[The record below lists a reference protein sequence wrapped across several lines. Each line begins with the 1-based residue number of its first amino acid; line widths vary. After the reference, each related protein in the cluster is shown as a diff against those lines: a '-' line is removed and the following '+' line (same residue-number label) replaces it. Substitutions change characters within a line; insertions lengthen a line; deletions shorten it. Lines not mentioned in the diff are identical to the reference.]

1 MIGPGGAAKG
11 NPQYAVK
18 GVTRYWRY
26 SKERMDDLIR
36 AGLVVQS
43 APGRV
48 PRRKYYLDEGKG
60 VPVQTLWGDI
70 GNLQAS
76 AAERLGYPTQKPV
89 ALLDRIIEASSNP
102 GNVVLDPF
110 CGCGTAVA
118 SAQKLGRKWIG
129 IDITHLAVN
138 LIKSRL
144 LDTFGDDIR
153 DTYTVVGEPVSLP
166 NAEQLAAEDPYQFQF
181 WALGLVGARPH
192 EQKKGADRG
201 IDGRLYFHDEGAKG
215 KTKQVIISVK
225 AGKTTVSHVR
235 DLVGVLTREKAQI
248 GVLIS
253 MQEPTK
259 PMRREAA
266 SAGFY
271 TSAWGKHPCVQL
283 LTIDEL
289 LNGGRIDYPR
299 TAGSNVTFKRAPKA
313 ARKSAEQLGL
323 DDNGVG

>member
-1 MIGPGGAAKG
+1 MYKG
-11 NPQYAVK
+11 YPPPPTGWTCN
-18 GVTRYWRY
+18 R
-26 SKERMDDLIR
+26 ERMEQYDREGRLEFPKKKTGRIR
-36 AGLVVQS
+36 L
-43 APGRV
+43 R
-48 PRRKYYLDEGKG
+48 YFLEDTEGQ
-60 VPVQTLWGDI
+60 PVSSLWTDI
-70 GNLQAS
+70 PALSGAH
-76 AAERLGYPTQKPV
+76 AERLGYPTQKPE
-89 ALLDRIIEASSNP
+89 ALLDRIISTSSNP
-102 GNVVLDPF
+102 GDVVLDPF
-110 CGCGTAVA
+110 CGCGTAVV

-129 IDITHLAVN
+129 IDITHLSIN

-144 LDTFGDDIR
+144 LDMFGEGIR
-153 DTYTVVGEPVSLP
+153 EDYEVVGEPVSLP
-166 NAEQLAAEDPYQFQF
+166 DAEQLAAEDPYQFQF

-192 EQKKGADRG
+192 EQKRGADRG

-215 KTKQVIISVK
+215 RTKQVIISVK

-299 TAGSNVTFKRAPKA
+299 TAGSNVTLKRAPKA
-313 ARKSAEQLGL
+313 KRKTAEQLGL
-323 DDNGVG
+323 DDDG